1 MGLLTRQ
8 EIFMAIILVTGG
20 HGFVGSH
27 LVSQLLSRGNQVRIL
42 DLSPEVPSELAQCA
56 KDGQLEIRLGD
67 IRDEKAVSMALRG
80 IDSVFHLAANPRLWT
95 RRRGDFF
102 SINQLGA
109 KKVLETACRSGC
121 RRVVH
126 CSTESILT
134 RRDQVGAIRPNQV
147 VPRREVV
154 GPYCR
159 SKHAAEVMALGMGRR
174 GWPIVVVNPTL
185 PVGPGDRGLTP
196 PGKLIRDFCRG
207 KRREF
212 IHAEL
217 NLVDVRDVAR
227 GMILAMEKGIPGRRY
242 LLGGENMTVRELF
255 GRLSGLTGLP
265 GPRWQVPYPVAL
277 LAGWVGELAAD
288 LFTGREPEPSIT
300 GVTLA
305 GRRMVFD
312 PRESLEELGLV
323 PGPVNKALL
332 DAINWFRSAGML
344 EA

>member
-1 MGLLTRQ
+1 MG
-8 EIFMAIILVTGG
+8 MILVTGG

-27 LVSQLLSRGNQVRIL
+27 LVSQLLRRGDRVRIL
-42 DLSPEVPSELAQCA
+42 DSSPEVPADLVPSAKNGEL
-56 KDGQLEIRLGD
+56 EVRLGD
-67 IRDEKAVSMALRG
+67 VRDSRAVFEAVRG
-80 IDSVFHLAANPRLWT
+80 VDAVFHLAANPRLWT

-102 SINQLGA
+102 SINQFGT
-109 KKVLETACRSGC
+109 KMVLEAACRSGC

-134 RRDQVGAIRPNQV
+134 RQYQVDPIRPDQV

-159 SKHAAEVMALGMGRR
+159 SKHAAEVMALGMGRK
-174 GWPIVVVNPTL
+174 GWPVVVVNPTL

-196 PGKLIRDFCRG
+196 PGRLIRDFCLG

-212 IHAEL
+212 VHAEL

-227 GMILAMEKGIPGRRY
+227 GMILAMEKGIPGKRY
-242 LLGGENMTVRELF
+242 LLGGENMTVKELF
-255 GRLSGLTGLP
+255 TRLSVLTGMP
-265 GPRWQVPYPVAL
+265 GPRWRVPYFVAL
-277 LAGWVGELAAD
+277 LAGWCSELAAD
-288 LFTGREPEPSIT
+288 LLTGREPEPSIT

-312 PRESLEELGLV
+312 LGESQRELGLA
-323 PGPVNKALL
+323 PCSVNQALL
-332 DAINWFRSAGML
+332 DAINWFRGAGIIGG
-344 EA
+344 